1 MADGSRSFFIKAKDV
16 ITTSLLFFK
25 IMCLP
30 TSRFCQTPCYL
41 TIFRFEGKITELDF
55 ANKFYNMTS

>member
-1 MADGSRSFFIKAKDV
+1 MADGSRSFFIKTKDV

-25 IMCLP
+25 IMSLP
-30 TSRFCQTPCYL
+30 TSCYL
-41 TIFRFEGKITELDF
+41 IIFLFEGKITELDF